1 VLLARGDAASATER
15 TLAAASAAGQA
26 GVMVDAA
33 RAFVIAAAAQVHAGN
48 PERAEEYGEQAR
60 ALASSAHAPRVA
72 AHTRLRAINGRADR
86 RGQALTPRE
95 QQMAELARSHTNRQ
109 IADELGVS
117 LKTVE
122 AALARAFAKLGV
134 SSRTELAGALRRRVT
149 RR

>member
-1 VLLARGDAASATER
+1 
-15 TLAAASAAGQA
+15 
-26 GVMVDAA
+26 
-33 RAFVIAAAAQVHAGN
+33 
-48 PERAEEYGEQAR
+48 
-60 ALASSAHAPRVA
+60 
-72 AHTRLRAINGRADR
+72 LRAINGRPDR

-95 QQMAELARSHTNRQ
+95 RQMAELARSHTNRQ